1 MTDKPQPVLINELI
15 SAICEHLG
23 FAR

>member
-1 MTDKPQPVLINELI
+1 MLCDNL
-15 SAICEHLG
+15 EHLG